1 MWFEILKYREPYES
15 AVLTALAD
23 DGYPFTIRCRPQPD
37 EANKTLRLVLL
48 FGVELTTGPAC
59 LLWHRHD
66 DRLWKLNSF
75 TVRGQLLKENKG
87 WTFRPETFILGGGIG
102 GWRSYARFLVNG
114 RRTTRRYLE
123 RRGLPRPKFNWDEWD
138 ALIENT

>member
-1 MWFEILKYREPYES
+1 MWPEILKYCEPYES
-15 AVLTALAD
+15 AVLTWVAE
-23 DGYPFTIRCRPQPD
+23 DGYPFSIRSKPEPE
-37 EANKTLRLVLL
+37 EAHKLIRLDLPPGL
-48 FGVELTTGPAC
+48 ELKSGPAS

-75 TVRGQLLKENKG
+75 AVRGQLLEENKG
-87 WTFRPETFILGGGIG
+87 WVIRPELFIPGVGIG
-102 GWRSYARFLVNG
+102 GWRSYVRFLVNG

-138 ALIENT
+138 ALMGNS